1 MTRLAILTAAFIAV
15 ACASATPQVP
25 ATPASGDIPIEGVA
39 ATVNDEPISYSDVRE
54 RARLLLLGLQTEPD
68 EATQQRVLQQ
78 ALEQLI
84 EERLQLQK
92 AAEFELEVE
101 QDAVRSRLSD
111 MAQSSGL
118 DVDGLYRE
126 LLGAGINPRSLEEQ
140 MRADIAW
147 RRLMSGL
154 YGRNIRISDNQIDDL
169 LNQLKSDVNRTRYQL
184 SEIFLFA
191 PVSDTERRQQ
201 ARDLAFTL
209 VEQFNQG
216 AAFPALAQRFSA
228 SATAATGGDMGW
240 VTLAELDPEA
250 GTAIEAL
257 PGPGFTPPVETAE
270 GIYLYAV
277 RNKQEPQ
284 ELTRLVEIKQ
294 LIARDGSRAALD
306 AALEADANCETVEE
320 YAETRENFTAIDLG
334 AVNPDELNAEN
345 RDRVS
350 ATAVGN
356 ASEAFETRAGLAVT
370 FVCGQQT
377 GGAQIPSRD
386 QIENQLYT
394 QQLAMISDREL
405 RDLKREAFIVRR

>member
-1 MTRLAILTAAFIAV
+1 MTRLAIIMSALIALSAPI
-15 ACASATPQVP
+15 ACAQAGAP
-25 ATPASGDIPIEGVA
+25 AASTDIPIEGVA

-68 EATQQRVLQQ
+68 QATQQRILQQ

-101 QDAVRSRLSD
+101 EDAIRARLSE

-126 LLGAGINPRSLEEQ
+126 LLNSGVNPRSLEEQ

-154 YGRNIRISDNQIDDL
+154 YGRNIRISDNQIDDT
-169 LNQLKSDVNRTRYQL
+169 LNQFKADVNRTRYQL

-191 PVSDTERRQQ
+191 PVSDPERRQQ
-201 ARDLAFTL
+201 AADLAVAL

-216 AAFPALAQRFSA
+216 APFPTLAQRFSA
-228 SATAATGGDMGW
+228 SATAATGGDMGY
-240 VTLAELDPEA
+240 VTLAELEPEA
-250 GTAIEAL
+250 RAAIEAMS
-257 PGPGFTPPVETAE
+257 GPGFTPPVETSE

-277 RNKQEPQ
+277 RNRQDPQ
-284 ELTRLVEIKQ
+284 ALTQLVAVKQ

-306 AALEADANCETVEE
+306 AAIEAGASCDTLEE

-334 AVNPDELNAEN
+334 LIDPDGLNEEN
-345 RDRVS
+345 RNRVTS
-350 ATAVGN
+350 TGVGET
-356 ASEAFETRAGLAVT
+356 SEAFETRAGLAVT
-370 FVCGQQT
+370 FVCGQET
-377 GGAQIPSRD
+377 GGDVIPSRE
-386 QIENQLYT
+386 QVENQLYA

-405 RDLKREAFIVRR
+405 RDVKREAFIVRR